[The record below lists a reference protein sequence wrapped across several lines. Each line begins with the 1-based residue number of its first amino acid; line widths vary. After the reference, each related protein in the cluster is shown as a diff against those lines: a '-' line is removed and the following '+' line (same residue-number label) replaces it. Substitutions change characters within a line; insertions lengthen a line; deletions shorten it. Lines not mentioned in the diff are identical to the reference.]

1 MRGREGRQAGIAR
14 IVENFQKL
22 AECDGAIGG
31 DKTLFVRVHA
41 F

>member
-1 MRGREGRQAGIAR
+1 MRGREGRQVGIACV
-14 IVENFQKL
+14 VENFQKL
-22 AECDGAIGG
+22 GECDGAIGG